1 MPDPRTE
8 VLISDM
14 AQANLKRLLAQRDNI
29 ENQIKIYIQAMRD
42 SLSLEGDDWVMQL
55 DKMVFAQNGVHDVVG
70 TATGDSER
78 EQGDPE
84 N

>member
-1 MPDPRTE
+1 MADPRAE

-55 DKMVFAQNGVHDVVG
+55 DKMVFAQNGVHKDVVG
-70 TATGDSER
+70 TVASNSTD
-78 EQGDPE
+78 
-84 N
+84 